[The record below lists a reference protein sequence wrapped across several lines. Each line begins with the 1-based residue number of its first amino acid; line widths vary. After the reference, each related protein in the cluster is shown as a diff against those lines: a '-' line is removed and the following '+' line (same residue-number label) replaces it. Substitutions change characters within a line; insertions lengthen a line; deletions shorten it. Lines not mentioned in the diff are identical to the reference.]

1 MVSQSIVHEFCVS
14 GRIDGSIAT
23 VKAALAERVEVL
35 TAALAQHLPEAE
47 YQAPEGGYFMWV
59 TLPEDADVD
68 AMFDA
73 CKERGV
79 QFVKGSDF
87 LLEGGHNMLRLAYSG
102 VTADRIDEGVARL
115 ADAYRSLHAAV

>member
-1 MVSQSIVHEFCVS
+1 
-14 GRIDGSIAT
+14 
-23 VKAALAERVEVL
+23 
-35 TAALAQHLPEAE
+35 
-47 YQAPEGGYFMWV
+47 MWV

-68 AMFDA
+68 AMFEA

-115 ADAYRSLHAAV
+115 ADAYRSVTGAPAPA